1 MSASGAGKNKESG
14 KRVQAITPGVRRA
27 TSSSSEKENSGKRI
41 VVHQTSSRISQRVE
55 LEKAPGASGESR
67 PQETAVPASA
77 NAGPGIGL
85 IFGISFV
92 VIGLIAGGVLL
103 VLKNKASE
111 VPVGP
116 SSGVVSATPSPVATP
131 PAVAPKVVPP
141 LERGLIGHWMFDGDL
156 KDATGAHDEGRKA
169 KPPVYIAGVH
179 GQALRLDGSD
189 PVLIES
195 LSEDFKSLGDH
206 FSYSVWFRAKEGAKQ
221 RAWASVLARGKKLY
235 RLAIRDKDA
244 QRFWFTLGVTNAD
257 HNMVMRSI
265 NDRFPLGQWHH
276 LVVVREGT
284 RAHLYVNGNHLESG
298 SDEALDLD
306 HSVDTPLTIGGNSEQ
321 MYPQN
326 NRNIIGDIDDVRVYN
341 RALSF
346 EEAQEL
352 SKRP

>member
-141 LERGLIGHWMFDGDL
+141 LERGLIGH
-156 KDATGAHDEGRKA
+156 
-169 KPPVYIAGVH
+169 
-179 GQALRLDGSD
+179 
-189 PVLIES
+189 
-195 LSEDFKSLGDH
+195 
-206 FSYSVWFRAKEGAKQ
+206 
-221 RAWASVLARGKKLY
+221 
-235 RLAIRDKDA
+235 
-244 QRFWFTLGVTNAD
+244 
-257 HNMVMRSI
+257 
-265 NDRFPLGQWHH
+265 
-276 LVVVREGT
+276 
-284 RAHLYVNGNHLESG
+284 
-298 SDEALDLD
+298 
-306 HSVDTPLTIGGNSEQ
+306 
-321 MYPQN
+321 
-326 NRNIIGDIDDVRVYN
+326 
-341 RALSF
+341 
-346 EEAQEL
+346 
-352 SKRP
+352 